1 MSRSLVSPL
10 FKSTLVF
17 YFVRSPAF
25 APVFLS
31 AFIIPA
37 APPASYGLLF
47 CSFFRSAP
55 QCFLHL
61 GPLILPVQ
69 NITHI
74 SPLSFWEKKKRQIA
88 KKKKKEAIF
97 QNKSHLHLAVL
108 LLIGMR
114 QGNANVLNF
123 KKSLYASSSHHHL
136 DILYLS
142 LWLCVCN
149 RDRVDILDKF
159 GTR

>member
-61 GPLILPVQ
+61 GPLILSSSSKH
-69 NITHI
+69 NTHI
-74 SPLSFWEKKKRQIA
+74 SAFILREKKKDKLL

-97 QNKSHLHLAVL
+97 QNKSHLHLPVL

-123 KKSLYASSSHHHL
+123 KKSLYAISSHHQHL
-136 DILYLS
+136 YS
-142 LWLCVCN
+142 VSKPMTVCLQQ
-149 RDRVDILDKF
+149 RQGRYF
-159 GTR
+159 G

>member
-61 GPLILPVQ
+61 GPLILSSSSKH
-69 NITHI
+69 NTHI
-74 SPLSFWEKKKRQIA
+74 SAFILREKKKDKLL
-88 KKKKKEAIF
+88 KKKEEAIF
-97 QNKSHLHLAVL
+97 QNKSHLHLPVL

-123 KKSLYASSSHHHL
+123 KKSLYAISSQHL
-136 DILYLS
+136 YS
-142 LWLCVCN
+142 VSKPMTVCLQQ
-149 RDRVDILDKF
+149 RQGRYF
-159 GTR
+159 G

>member
-61 GPLILPVQ
+61 GPLILSSSSKH
-69 NITHI
+69 NTHI
-74 SPLSFWEKKKRQIA
+74 SAFILREKKKRSNFSKQKSSPSSCAFIDRNEA
-88 KKKKKEAIF
+88 RKCKCSEFQKEFICYLSPPLRYSVSKPMTVCL
-97 QNKSHLHLAVL
+97 QQ
-108 LLIGMR
+108 R
-114 QGNANVLNF
+114 QGR
-123 KKSLYASSSHHHL
+123 Y
-136 DILYLS
+136 
-142 LWLCVCN
+142 
-149 RDRVDILDKF
+149 F
-159 GTR
+159 G

>member
-61 GPLILPVQ
+61 GPLILSSSSKH
-69 NITHI
+69 NTHI
-74 SPLSFWEKKKRQIA
+74 SAFILREKKEE
-88 KKKKKEAIF
+88 EAIF
-97 QNKSHLHLAVL
+97 QNKSHLHLPVL

-123 KKSLYASSSHHHL
+123 KKSLYAISSHHHL

>member
-61 GPLILPVQ
+61 GPLILSSSSKH
-69 NITHI
+69 NTHI
-74 SPLSFWEKKKRQIA
+74 SAFILRE
-88 KKKKKEAIF
+88 KKKKEAIF
-97 QNKSHLHLAVL
+97 QIASFFKQKS
-108 LLIGMR
+108 
-114 QGNANVLNF
+114 
-123 KKSLYASSSHHHL
+123 SPSSCAFIDRNEAGKCKCSEFQKEF
-136 DILYLS
+136 ICYLFPAP
-142 LWLCVCN
+142 LFC
-149 RDRVDILDKF
+149 I
-159 GTR
+159 

>member
-61 GPLILPVQ
+61 GPLILSSSSKH
-69 NITHI
+69 NTHI
-74 SPLSFWEKKKRQIA
+74 SAFILREKKKE
-88 KKKKKEAIF
+88 EAIF
-97 QNKSHLHLAVL
+97 QNKSHLHLPVL

-123 KKSLYASSSHHHL
+123 KNSLYAISSHHHL

>member
-1 MSRSLVSPL
+1 MSWSLVSPL

-61 GPLILPVQ
+61 GPLILSSSSKH
-69 NITHI
+69 NTHI
-74 SPLSFWEKKKRQIA
+74 SAFILRE
-88 KKKKKEAIF
+88 KKKKEAIF
-97 QNKSHLHLAVL
+97 QNKSHLHLPVL

-123 KKSLYASSSHHHL
+123 KKSLYAISSHHHL

>member
-61 GPLILPVQ
+61 GPLILSSSSKH
-69 NITHI
+69 NTHI
-74 SPLSFWEKKKRQIA
+74 SAFILREKKKKRSNFSKQKSSPSSCAFIDRNEA
-88 KKKKKEAIF
+88 GKCKCSEFQKEFICYLF
-97 QNKSHLHLAVL
+97 PPPLRYSVSKPMTVCLQQ
-108 LLIGMR
+108 R
-114 QGNANVLNF
+114 QGR
-123 KKSLYASSSHHHL
+123 Y
-136 DILYLS
+136 
-142 LWLCVCN
+142 
-149 RDRVDILDKF
+149 F
-159 GTR
+159 G

>member
-61 GPLILPVQ
+61 GPLILSSSSKH
-69 NITHI
+69 NTHI
-74 SPLSFWEKKKRQIA
+74 SAFILRE
-88 KKKKKEAIF
+88 KKKEAIF
-97 QNKSHLHLAVL
+97 QNKSHLHLPVL

-123 KKSLYASSSHHHL
+123 KKSLYAISSHHL

-142 LWLCVCN
+142 L
-149 RDRVDILDKF
+149 
-159 GTR
+159 